1 MNPSSERILLLYVIE
16 TPLASKQ
23 YRVRAGAGMCV
34 VNPRPQAGVGEN
46 SDALDDEFRPH
57 PNLARLRSL
66 PRASPRSA
74 ALAAHTV
81 AD

>member
-46 SDALDDEFRPH
+46 SDALDDECSGPIQTSRDC
-57 PNLARLRSL
+57 ARC
-66 PRASPRSA
+66 PEQ
-74 ALAAHTV
+74 ALVVQH
-81 AD
+81 